1 MKDIFQIE
9 DKHNNV
15 RHKDLVKNN
24 NVRSV
29 NFGNHT
35 ASSVVP
41 EFRIKCVK
49 IQIHF

>member
-15 RHKDLVKNN
+15 RHKYLVVKNN

-29 NFGNHT
+29 NYGTHT
-35 ASSVVP
+35 ASSVGP
-41 EFRIKCVK
+41 RI
-49 IQIHF
+49 